1 MDKISGKCQKQKKLT
16 ERNKKMKISK
26 KSTVA
31 KKYSASEKI
40 TKQASAWCACY
51 AHQADALD
59 AFVEN
64 YLNSDKLDPVIF
76 NIKMGKGC
84 ASLPSSM
91 PVSHDPRDGY
101 LSVRE
106 AIRYFIHTTIQ
117 SWNRTQAVHA
127 ELDLVRDIVYIRRVD
142 YADFMN
148 KTALKKA
155 RGMK

>member
-1 MDKISGKCQKQKKLT
+1 
-16 ERNKKMKISK
+16 MKIGK

-31 KKYSASEKI
+31 KNYSASEKI
-40 TKQASAWCACY
+40 TKQATAWATCY
-51 AHQADALD
+51 AHQADSLD
-59 AFVEN
+59 AFIEN
-64 YLNSDKLDPVIF
+64 YVNSSATDPVVF
-76 NIKMGKGC
+76 TIKLGKGT
-84 ASLPSSM
+84 ANLQSSM

-127 ELDLVRDIVYIRRVD
+127 DLDPVHDRVYVRRVS

-155 RGMK
+155 RGIK